1 MTIYLSKCGIEREG
15 SFMPRPKLPEH
26 KKKVY
31 LPVTVDPDV
40 AKEAKASGNASEW
53 VNEMCKIAMKLKKT
67 KK

>member
-1 MTIYLSKCGIEREG
+1 
-15 SFMPRPKLPEH
+15 MPRPKLPEH